1 MLTRTVFAKAILSSL
16 FGIAISSCNS
26 SVQSISNPA
35 AVKADNS
42 ITPQIVATRISGP
55 APLAVLFNASG
66 STDSSGSDSFNNLTY
81 SFDAGDNNSATYT
94 VSGQLK
100 RRHSGGPLFA
110 YVYETPST
118 TPYTVKVRVQ
128 NSAGQWSEAQIQITV
143 TNPDT
148 VFSGSN
154 TVCVGNPIPT
164 AGAGGCPSGALVR
177 TSLLDG
183 NSYSNKRVLL
193 KRGESF
199 GSLSIDNVATDVIV
213 GAFGTGTAPIVSSL
227 SIGAGAGGS
236 TPAHPTRVAVSDL
249 IVNGDYSGPVSGS
262 DVLVMRLQ
270 HNASG
275 NSFFDF
281 GATSTSYWRSNPPG
295 GWSASH
301 FPEPRRLFYFENNI
315 SASGAYGA
323 LLDSALVGNTFTA
336 QAPAQHAV
344 RIWRAMRTFIGHN
357 DMGRVGDNIRHSLKL
372 HSGGTRDCT
381 QLDTNTLLYGD
392 CTTSKVVIA
401 NNSFGHVNNLNDWTV
416 AIRPENTTSA
426 QGIEDVITENNTF
439 IRGGNTSVDL
449 LLVGRRLSD
458 RGNLTSASG
467 SIISNTSGT
476 GTNSCTGYSLTN
488 SWCGPYYLNMPA
500 RTPNWP

>member
-42 ITPQIVATRISGP
+42 IAPQIDATRISGP

-193 KRGESF
+193 IRGESF

-213 GAFGTGTAPIVSSL
+213 AFGTGTAPIVSSL

-236 TPAHPTRVAVSDL
+236 TPA
-249 IVNGDYSGPVSGS
+249 
-262 DVLVMRLQ
+262 
-270 HNASG
+270 
-275 NSFFDF
+275 
-281 GATSTSYWRSNPPG
+281 
-295 GWSASH
+295 
-301 FPEPRRLFYFENNI
+301 
-315 SASGAYGA
+315 
-323 LLDSALVGNTFTA
+323 
-336 QAPAQHAV
+336 
-344 RIWRAMRTFIGHN
+344 
-357 DMGRVGDNIRHSLKL
+357 
-372 HSGGTRDCT
+372 
-381 QLDTNTLLYGD
+381 
-392 CTTSKVVIA
+392 
-401 NNSFGHVNNLNDWTV
+401 
-416 AIRPENTTSA
+416 
-426 QGIEDVITENNTF
+426 
-439 IRGGNTSVDL
+439 
-449 LLVGRRLSD
+449 
-458 RGNLTSASG
+458 
-467 SIISNTSGT
+467 
-476 GTNSCTGYSLTN
+476 
-488 SWCGPYYLNMPA
+488 
-500 RTPNWP
+500 